1 MNREIVIKDRLV
13 PPSMITP
20 TLFIGLGGCG
30 LKIVKRVK
38 EHLMGRPDYE
48 ERYRDLTK
56 FAAFDTN
63 INDLE
68 KARQHMDD
76 VFLLSDF
83 EKEDYAKLATGQLF
97 LEPDDYFTQWV
108 PEGYRFRAGDTA
120 GAGQIRIES
129 RLGLYYQTKHR
140 DVIPRL
146 RRILEDMKNHAHG
159 HRRLD
164 SNEIRIVLC
173 YSVAGGTGSGSH
185 LPMSYLIRDLASQLG
200 KPRLYGV
207 AVLPSVFEDKT
218 GHNKDGIFAN
228 GYAALKET
236 EHLMKL
242 GAPEALGYPVDGIE
256 FHYNP
261 ADTTKRVVRN
271 QPFDFLYAIDR
282 PERFTVSDVVAAAAD
297 GLYLQLFSPIF
308 GEQAGD
314 YDNYTQHQR
323 FLVPHDFEKKD
334 VRGFTSFYG
343 SYGSAVFLVPN
354 EGLLEY
360 CAKAAALDILK
371 SSFVSD
377 IPTGPAFDAL
387 RRNFDRFN
395 TIRFTPGRE
404 GDSGGEQR
412 EVHVKDFHLLAG
424 DDQKRAKRALFA
436 KRVRLLAEAE
446 HQQGA
451 KTVSA
456 EYRKI
461 WRHGH
466 GEGVATP
473 AESEASAPNHS
484 EHEESVKRTSR
495 LSDSIVGFLENS
507 IGRIDRNGTYNAET
521 SSLLLDG
528 ALNLFKTRVERAR
541 EESVQAARNY
551 TAADDFKSAIAN
563 ISSSIR
569 RAAESAINYLETG
582 GEDGA
587 SESFLGLAQLRDPG
601 FISGHGIDLRAQ
613 RYAFIMLAQHP
624 VRDHA
629 RQELESFAEGN
640 ADRSRDASARSDSDE
655 PKKSRFPF
663 FGSSALSEEEVEE
676 HRQRLVKQWREA
688 ETEAEPGIKRAFLEG
703 LDSFFRMAKQY
714 EERLASME
722 DGFDQLEKDMGRRL
736 EDLRKNGGAQA
747 NKYILDGEALQIE
760 NGERLWDY
768 FYEDHCA
775 SEFSISAGDAEL
787 NTILAGRFI
796 ESAKRKSQTSRGV
809 KELEDTLR
817 DIEIYARKK
826 LEPRLLG
833 VFGSADLT
841 ERHGYTLHRALEDE
855 VRYRALH
862 LSRNE
867 DEAGSRRELVRQALG
882 RYKALSESE
891 RKAQFGIDQ
900 PVHRDYLRDK
910 VKRIFNERAQLLCFY
925 NDSRDQQGG
934 VRPCQIRMGCL
945 NPAFWESDVGRLLKG
960 PDTLSG
966 VQWVNDESASL
977 QEIVFY
983 RAVLNVPLYVFG
995 RMEEMRADY
1004 HKFKSMSRRPKVLH
1018 IDKNWEDTLQDLDPE
1033 AAIEFHRRNNLR
1045 RQVVGFAALFVAHE
1059 SSDTRFGPLITQN
1072 AAVNGSRSAEESY
1085 WILRPE
1091 PPKSDAAGPRSKR
1104 KSTSADAAPIT
1115 QDESEGRYARLGD
1128 DLRDAI
1134 SNLPTLLQNNPVQY
1148 KEYQVLINKVS
1159 RGLAP
1164 RVLARVCEQVFIW
1177 KQQHDSRRERYGV
1190 APDDRQQRRLADL
1203 RESYS
1208 RLAEALNEL
1217 RYEVG
1222 ELREERLSD
1231 RSLLNESD
1239 ATRRSI
1245 ENQAIADS
1253 VDILEQFRSDWEE
1266 LINPDSADSAS
1277 GIFDNLFG
1285 PLSAQG

>member
-1 MNREIVIKDRLV
+1 MEKEIVIKDRLV
-13 PPSMITP
+13 APSMITP

-38 EHLMGRPDYE
+38 EHLMTRPDYE
-48 ERYRDLTK
+48 ERYRALTK
-56 FAAFDTN
+56 FTAFDTN

-108 PEGYRFRAGDTA
+108 PDGYRFRAGDTA

-185 LPMSYLIRDLASQLG
+185 LPMAYLIRDLASQLG
-200 KPRLYGV
+200 KPRIHGV

-242 GAPEALGYPVDGIE
+242 GAPEAIGYPESGLE

-261 ADTTKRVVRN
+261 ADTTKRTVRT

-360 CAKAAALDILK
+360 CAKAAALDILR
-371 SSFVSD
+371 SSFVGQIPSD
-377 IPTGPAFDAL
+377 AAFDAL
-387 RRNFDRFN
+387 RRNYANFN
-395 TIRFTPGRE
+395 TIRFAAA
-404 GDSGGEQR
+404 GGSAEAND
-412 EVHVKDFHLLAG
+412 VHVKDFHQLAG
-424 DDQKRAKRALFA
+424 DDQKHAKRALFE

-446 HQQGA
+446 HQSAG
-451 KTVSA
+451 KTISA
-456 EYRKI
+456 EFRNI

-466 GEGVATP
+466 GAAFVNPVDHDTANSGEANGTP
-473 AESEASAPNHS
+473 YDRPE
-484 EHEESVKRTSR
+484 K
-495 LSDSIVGFLENS
+495 SIVGYLERS
-507 IGRIDRNGTYNAET
+507 IGVASTEGAVDLTRSELFRDSQRTFRDVLERARDRTLSDANGFAKEQEFDDAAN
-521 SSLLLDG
+521 G
-528 ALNLFKTRVERAR
+528 FRKTVERAL
-541 EESVQAARNY
+541 EQA
-551 TAADDFKSAIAN
+551 
-563 ISSSIR
+563 ISS
-569 RAAESAINYLETG
+569 LETAG
-582 GEDGA
+582 DRETSDAPAGLTALRGLRFLDG
-587 SESFLGLAQLRDPG
+587 L
-601 FISGHGIDLRAQ
+601 GIDLRAQ
-613 RYAFIMLAQHP
+613 RYAFIMLSQHP
-624 VRDHA
+624 A
-629 RQELESFAEGN
+629 RKAAADELKRLDERG
-640 ADRSRDASARSDSDE
+640 ARSTAKSE
-655 PKKSRFPF
+655 EQAASTAKKSGVAAL
-663 FGSSALSEEEVEE
+663 FGSSG
-676 HRQRLVKQWREA
+676 
-688 ETEAEPGIKRAFLEG
+688 P
-703 LDSFFRMAKQY
+703 DAKQLEDLKTNLERECEAAIKASEPALRRAYFQGLLDFFKAAESY
-714 EERLASME
+714 EARLASME
-722 DGFDQLEKDMGRRL
+722 DGFDQLEKDMSRRL
-736 EDLRKNGGAQA
+736 EDLRKSGGAQA

-768 FYEDHCA
+768 YYEDKCA

-787 NTILAGRFI
+787 NKILAGRFI
-796 ESAKRKSQTSRGV
+796 ESAKKKSQTSRGI
-809 KELEDTLR
+809 KELEDTLK
-817 DIEIYARKK
+817 DIESYARKK

-833 VFGSADLT
+833 VFGSADPV
-841 ERHGYTLHRALEDE
+841 ERHGYTLHQALEDE

-867 DEAGSRRELVRQALG
+867 DDASSRRELVRQALG
-882 RYKALSESE
+882 RYKALPEAE
-891 RKAQFGIDQ
+891 RIAQFGIQ
-900 PVHRDYLRDK
+900 EPIHRDYLRDK
-910 VKRIFNERAQLLCFY
+910 VKRIVNERAQLLCYY

-934 VRPCQIRMGCL
+934 VRPCQILIGCL
-945 NPAFWESDVGRLLKG
+945 NPGFWESEVGRLLKG
-960 PDTLSG
+960 PDTVSG
-966 VQWVNDESASL
+966 VQWVNDESANL
-977 QEIVFY
+977 QEVVFY

-995 RMEEMRADY
+995 RMEEMRSDY
-1004 HKFKSMSRRPKVLH
+1004 NKFKSMSKRPKVLH
-1018 IDKNWEDTLQDLDPE
+1018 IDKNWEDSLQDLDPE
-1033 AAIEFHRRNNLR
+1033 AAIEFHRRHNLR
-1045 RQVVGFAALFVAHE
+1045 RQVIGFAALYVANE
-1059 SSDTRFGPLITQN
+1059 SANLDIERLITQ
-1072 AAVNGSRSAEESY
+1072 RSKSSSARAGEDSY
-1085 WILRPE
+1085 WILRPP
-1091 PPKSDAAGPRSKR
+1091 PPKRDASAPKAKQKAG
-1104 KSTSADAAPIT
+1104 ALEAAAPIT
-1115 QDESEGRYARLGD
+1115 PDESEGRYAPLGE

-1134 SNLPTLLQNNPVQY
+1134 ANLPTLLQNNPVDY
-1148 KEYQVLINKVS
+1148 KPYQVIINKVS
-1159 RGLAP
+1159 KGLAP
-1164 RVLARVCEQVFIW
+1164 RVLEHICQLVFLW

-1190 APDDRQQRRLADL
+1190 SPDERQQRRLTDL

-1208 RLAEALNEL
+1208 RLAEALEEL
-1217 RYEVG
+1217 RHEIADIH
-1222 ELREERLSD
+1222 EERLSEQ
-1231 RSLLNESD
+1231 SLKSGADNGTQKSEY
-1239 ATRRSI
+1239 I
-1245 ENQAIADS
+1245 AIANS
-1253 VDILEQFRSDWEE
+1253 VSILEKFRSDWEE
-1266 LINPDSADSAS
+1266 LMNPDSADGAG

-1285 PLSAQG
+1285 PVSA